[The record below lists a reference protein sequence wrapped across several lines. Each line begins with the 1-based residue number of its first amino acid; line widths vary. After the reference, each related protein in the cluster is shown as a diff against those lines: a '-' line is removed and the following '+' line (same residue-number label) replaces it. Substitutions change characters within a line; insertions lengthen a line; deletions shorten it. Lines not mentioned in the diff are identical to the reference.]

1 MGVIVYRPH
10 MNYLNSQIS
19 GKQEEETVVQKP
31 QKANQCVF
39 SFSTHKNVY
48 ITVNSLPIYICTHKC
63 ILFIVVH
70 LNQSQIKTTN

>member
-31 QKANQCVF
+31 QKANQ
-39 SFSTHKNVY
+39 KN
-48 ITVNSLPIYICTHKC
+48 K
-63 ILFIVVH
+63 
-70 LNQSQIKTTN
+70 

>member
-1 MGVIVYRPH
+1 MGVIVYIPC
-10 MNYLNSQIS
+10 MNYLNSQSS

-48 ITVNSLPIYICTHKC
+48 IT
-63 ILFIVVH
+63 
-70 LNQSQIKTTN
+70 